1 MLTFNKT
8 YCKETVQKGT
18 KSQVAGV
25 LSALV
30 EKVGGFSCCC
40 RSFSSHTRW
49 FQGSSPQEPEE
60 GRGVVIFTEEQTVR
74 EPDLSRGQRN
84 VMRHQQ

>member
-40 RSFSSHTRW
+40 RSFSSHT
-49 FQGSSPQEPEE
+49 Q
-60 GRGVVIFTEEQTVR
+60 VVSGGFRVLPHR
-74 EPDLSRGQRN
+74 NLRRDVGLSFLQKN
-84 VMRHQQ
+84 KL